1 MRSSSQTVDLF
12 WLIFESAGVTRGNRA
27 GLRVAIT
34 ETIGATEAL
43 AGRASHD
50 LDDNRRH
57 TALHRARFG
66 HRNFFRLHAA
76 LPVEN
81 AIIHRGRMDVSVQQ
95 NCSGHCRHTPRRDH
109 LRHARCLF
117 RRV

>member
-1 MRSSSQTVDLF
+1 MRQTKSSHLIKGVTFPIKKAGSVKADRLLARALTGKRVILTKMRSSSQTVDLF

-34 ETIGATEAL
+34 EAIGATEAL

-57 TALHRARFG
+57 TALHRARFR
-66 HRNFFRLHAA
+66 HRNVLRL
-76 LPVEN
+76 
-81 AIIHRGRMDVSVQQ
+81 
-95 NCSGHCRHTPRRDH
+95 T
-109 LRHARCLF
+109 
-117 RRV
+117 